1 MSVFRIS
8 DNLVQGAFDILRSS
22 EHAIARAAFEASE
35 RGLKTVLAKA
45 ARDSNA
51 KTVAERE
58 NAALCSEA
66 YKLALES
73 HHAVS
78 EHYFMLRDKR
88 DAAVACMD
96 AWRTQQSDLRSG
108 ASRAA

>member
-1 MSVFRIS
+1 MTFHIPERQ
-8 DNLVQGAFDILRSS
+8 VQAAFEILRST

-35 RGLKTVLAKA
+35 RGLKVVLAKA
-45 ARDSNA
+45 ARDSSA

-66 YKLALES
+66 YRLALES
-73 HHAVS
+73 HHSVS
-78 EHYFMLRDKR
+78 EHYFILRDKR
-88 DAAVACMD
+88 DAATACMD